1 MSFEESVSMITTA
14 PDAPGMIADLPQD
27 SLVLD
32 IGCFGWRLAQA
43 CASHG
48 HRLIGLDRAEPPD
61 RPAAAGF
68 ALMNGVQLDLPD
80 DLGHLTVA
88 AHVLE
93 HLDQPI
99 LFFAELARV
108 TAPGG
113 LIWIEAPSELSAMP
127 RASDDPADH
136 AFVSFWDDPTH
147 VRPWTPAAFY
157 RLALSC
163 QCLPLACG
171 RAQTGGIPVS
181 RMLARKP
188 LDVHGRPPTTYV
200 SLLGVEP
207 GLEAAWRAVWPLQTA
222 ALKLI
227 TGAG

>member
-1 MSFEESVSMITTA
+1 MITSA
-14 PDAPGMIADLPQD
+14 PDVAQTIADLPSQ

-43 CASHG
+43 CADKG
-48 HRLIGLDRAEPPD
+48 HSMIGLDRLEPPG
-61 RPAAAGF
+61 RPASAGF
-68 ALMNGVQLDLPD
+68 AGMDGHQLDLEND
-80 DLGHLTVA
+80 RGQLTVA
-88 AHVLE
+88 SHVLE
-93 HLDQPI
+93 HMDQPI
-99 LFFAELARV
+99 AFFAELARV

-127 RASDDPADH
+127 RASDDPSDQ

-163 QCLPLACG
+163 QCLPVGCG
-171 RAQTGGIPVS
+171 RAETGGIPVS

-188 LDVHGRPPTTYV
+188 FGVFGRPQTTYV
-200 SLLGVEP
+200 SLLGVAP
-207 GLEAAWRAVWPLQTA
+207 GLEAAWRATWPLQLE

-227 TGAG
+227 PDGK

>member
-1 MSFEESVSMITTA
+1 MISIV
-14 PDAPGMIADLPQD
+14 PDVASTIADLPAR
-27 SLVLD
+27 SAVLD
-32 IGCFGWRLAQA
+32 IGCFGWRLAQD
-43 CASHG
+43 CAKNG
-48 HRLIGLDRAEPPD
+48 HRLIGLDRTEPPG
-61 RPAAAGF
+61 RPAEAQF
-68 ALMNGVQLDLPD
+68 ALMDGVQIALAD

-93 HLDQPI
+93 HIDQPV

-113 LIWIEAPSELSAMP
+113 LIWIEAPSELSAIP
-127 RASDDPADH
+127 RASDTPADH

-147 VRPWTPAAFY
+147 VRPWTPAALY

-171 RAQTGGIPVS
+171 RSQTGGIPVS

-188 LDVHGRPPTTYV
+188 LEVHGRPSTTYV
-200 SLLGVEP
+200 SLADVAP
-207 GLEAAWRAVWPLQTA
+207 GLEAAWRATWPLQLD

-227 TGAG
+227 AQGG

>member
-1 MSFEESVSMITTA
+1 MMTHV
-14 PDAPGMIADLPQD
+14 PDVARMIADLPAE
-27 SLVLD
+27 SAVLD

-43 CASHG
+43 CADHG
-48 HRLIGLDRAEPPD
+48 HRLIGLDRTEPPG
-61 RPAAAGF
+61 RPAGAGF
-68 ALMNGVQLDLPD
+68 AVMNDAQIDLAD
-80 DLGHLTVA
+80 DSGQLTVA

-93 HLDQPI
+93 HMDQPI
-99 LFFAELARV
+99 PFFAELARV

-113 LIWIEAPSELSAMP
+113 LIWIEAPSELSAIP

-163 QCLPLACG
+163 QCVPLGCG
-171 RAQTGGIPVS
+171 RTETGGIPVS

-188 LDVHGRPPTTYV
+188 FNVQGRPQTTYV

-207 GLEAAWRAVWPLQTA
+207 GLEAAWRATWPSQED

-227 TGAG
+227 TGAK